1 VTAVTL
7 IGDNRR
13 LLRAGRARLEGSGGS
28 NLFATEVRRFCYPG
42 GRGRSELMGMTD
54 TQIIELAL
62 QAMTIAAKLA
72 APVLVTA
79 LLIGFAISL
88 FQSVTQI
95 QEATL
100 SFVPKAV
107 GVGAALLF
115 SGNWM
120 LHEMVTYTT
129 QLFEKI
135 PQLLAA

>member
-1 VTAVTL
+1 MAP
-7 IGDNRR
+7 GP
-13 LLRAGRARLEGSGGS
+13 
-28 NLFATEVRRFCYPG
+28 RRFCYPG
-42 GRGRSELMGMTD
+42 PGAGPDGDGMTD
-54 TQIIELAL
+54 TQIVELGL
-62 QAMTIAAKLA
+62 QAMTVAAKMC
-72 APVLVTA
+72 APILLTA

-107 GVGAALLF
+107 GVGAAILF

-135 PQLLAA
+135 PQLLNS